1 MAYRVVKTLFTH
13 PKCLTIHD
21 SKNTQNLFKKITS
34 FNTSVS
40 DTYSFKYTKK
50 TIQHTRDSMN
60 TFFKTTIRE
69 PDNKEMHTKLYISC
83 INHCP
88 YLGQLSN
95 EYISNQ
101 ILFYHIEY
109 PFDEICI
116 SDTSGELSYSDF
128 RKIIEKCIFNKIP
141 LSKFS
146 IRIQK
151 SGKNRENTEK
161 IIQYCLA
168 NNIDKFVFY
177 ESDEQSIEMSD
188 ATFRE
193 ILTESNKMGT
203 FTKTLEY
210 FVT

>member
-1 MAYRVVKTLFTH
+1 MAYRVVKTLFTQS
-13 PKCLTIHD
+13 KCLTIHD
-21 SKNTQNLFKKITS
+21 SKNTQNLFKKVVS

-40 DTYSFKYTKK
+40 DTYSFKATNK
-50 TIQHTRDSMN
+50 TIGHTRDSMN
-60 TFFKTTIRE
+60 TFFKTTNRE
-69 PDNKEMHTKLYISC
+69 PTTTKLYISC
-83 INHCP
+83 VNHCP

-101 ILFYHIEY
+101 ILFYHSEF

-128 RKIIEKCIFNKIP
+128 RKIIEKCIFNNIP

-151 SGKNRENTEK
+151 SGKSRENTEK
-161 IIQYCLA
+161 IVQYCLS
-168 NNIDKFVFY
+168 NNIYRFVFY
-177 ESDEQSIEMSD
+177 ESDEKSIEMSD
-188 ATFRE
+188 AVFRE